1 MADSENGQFDID
13 EDFEWGFSFSD
24 NDDGDLDTVVAS
36 VSSAASADL
45 TPVLSKLDAILALI
59 PEEVAHTH
67 TAEEVDLSG
76 IENKLDVII
85 ALERV
90 DALTAGDM
98 PDMTFIENKIDT
110 LLAAEVA
117 APDMSLVESKL
128 ETLLGRETTVNA
140 PSVDIDLTEITDKLD
155 VLETTIGEV
164 RELDFNGD
172 GSVDFGDI
180 NNNLAD
186 LLVRQETVETELEAK
201 KEEFTNFKANK
212 LKTLEKLIIPLLRN
226 LKSNPDKAYIHWP
239 NRAGVLDAQ
248 IAKILSMT
256 R

>member
-13 EDFEWGFSFSD
+13 DDFEWGFSFSD
-24 NDDGDLDTVVAS
+24 NDDGDLDTVVTK

-45 TPVLSKLDAILALI
+45 GPVIAKLDAILALI
-59 PEEVAHTH
+59 PEDAGHTH
-67 TAEEVDLSG
+67 TAEEVDLTSV
-76 IENKLDVII
+76 ENKLDQII
-85 ALERV
+85 ALERL
-90 DALTAGDM
+90 DALTAGD
-98 PDMTFIENKIDT
+98 
-110 LLAAEVA
+110 L
-117 APDMSLVESKL
+117 PDMSPLETKL
-128 ETLLGRETTVNA
+128 DTLLGRETTVNA

-155 VLETTIGEV
+155 VLELTIGEV

-212 LKTLEKLIIPLLRN
+212 LKALEKLIVPLLRN

-248 IAKILSMT
+248 IAKILGIT

>member
-1 MADSENGQFDID
+1 MAESENGQFDID
-13 EDFEWGFSFSD
+13 DDFEWGFSFSD

-45 TPVLSKLDAILALI
+45 GPVIAKLDAILALI
-59 PEEVAHTH
+59 PDDISTGSPLAPDV
-67 TAEEVDLSG
+67 VDLTG

-98 PDMTFIENKIDT
+98 PDMTGIETKLDSIFECTHTHAHDT
-110 LLAAEVA
+110 
-117 APDMSLVESKL
+117 APVE
-128 ETLLGRETTVNA
+128 TDFTV
-140 PSVDIDLTEITDKLD
+140 ITDKLD
-155 VLETTIGEV
+155 ALEITIGEV

-186 LLVRQETVETELEAK
+186 LLVRQETVETELDAK

-212 LKTLEKLIIPLLRN
+212 LKALERLIIPLLKN

>member
-1 MADSENGQFDID
+1 MANTEQGEIDFD

-24 NDDGDLDTVVAS
+24 NDDGDLDTVVTK
-36 VSSAASADL
+36 VSTAATADL
-45 TPVLSKLDAILALI
+45 GPVIAKLDAILALI
-59 PEEVAHTH
+59 PDDVGHTH
-67 TAEEVDLSG
+67 TAEEVDLTG

-98 PDMTFIENKIDT
+98 PDMSGIETKLDSIFECTHTHAHDST
-110 LLAAEVA
+110 
-117 APDMSLVESKL
+117 PVE
-128 ETLLGRETTVNA
+128 TDFTV
-140 PSVDIDLTEITDKLD
+140 ITDKLD
-155 VLETTIGEV
+155 ALEITIGEV

-212 LKTLEKLIIPLLRN
+212 LKALERLIIPLLKN

-248 IAKILSMT
+248 ITKILSMT

>member
-1 MADSENGQFDID
+1 MAESENGQFDID

-24 NDDGDLDTVVAS
+24 NDDGDLDTVVTK
-36 VSSAASADL
+36 VSSAATADL
-45 TPVLSKLDAILALI
+45 GPVIAKLDAILALI
-59 PEEVAHTH
+59 PEDAGHTH
-67 TAEEVDLSG
+67 TAEEVDLTG

-98 PDMTFIENKIDT
+98 
-110 LLAAEVA
+110 
-117 APDMSLVESKL
+117 PDMSLVESKL

-155 VLETTIGEV
+155 VLEITIGEV